1 MVLSWTPAPGAR
13 HGYDYRYSESASNL
27 EAGAGPSWN
36 HVANSNIASD
46 HIDIPSGHLTI
57 GTTYYFQVRGM
68 DIDGNAGPA
77 SDVSERVIQLAV
89 PSQVDNL
96 ISSAGDGSVTLAW
109 RAPPAG
115 ELVTGYQYRVNP
127 NPDGGTG
134 WSDWSVLSTSDTTPN
149 QSDVAGLTN
158 GVAYSFQ
165 VRAVSAVGEAAEVS
179 TTSASPTGPPAAPR
193 DLSAKAGDAQVSL
206 SWIDPNDS
214 SITRYQYRQR
224 VATEDLWPTNWTD
237 IPSGAE
243 TTTSYVVTGLNN
255 DTEYFFQVH
264 ATSEG
269 GNSVPSEV
277 SATPAVGTT
286 APPKL
291 QNVKATGSR
300 ESGRIQITWND
311 PGDPDISNMHHYQ
324 FRRDADSPNPDSWDT
339 DWSAISGRDYFNVS
353 NGTVSWDFLV
363 AADQSW
369 FYQVRAVNDR
379 STYKTGD
386 DLYGAAS
393 NSVLAATLTDA
404 IPQVS
409 SALPSRPFWRQWSAW
424 SGTISVHWQDP
435 EDPSITHY
443 QIKWKQDE
451 GDYGDWQDIQHSGY
465 GEINSTSFT
474 ASGLTNGVQYTLV
487 LRAVNA
493 VGAGPESEPWIG
505 TPERSIPERPT
516 GLIAT
521 PGDTEVTLFWDD
533 PGDDTII
540 NYEYYHKL
548 RGGHWTQWREVP
560 DSDFTTRAHTVTGLE
575 NGLEHTI
582 SIRATNSFGGG
593 QPAAPVRVTPLRS
606 TPDVVTGLRATR
618 HDAAVTLSWSNP
630 GDPRITNFQFRLR
643 AGPGEYGEWT
653 DIVGDPENTTAHRVE
668 GLTNGVEYAFQVR
681 AVYATGY
688 GPDSDSVSVTPVE
701 NRAPEFPGDTVTRSV
716 PENLTADANVGTA
729 STAHDEDDGDTLVYS
744 LSGIDASS
752 FAISGD
758 RGQIR
763 VGSETSLDYETKSS
777 YTVTVSVT
785 DYYGASDHIE
795 VAIDIINVDEAGVV
809 MLSSTQPQVGVELT
823 ATLIDPD
830 GNISGVTWSWERS
843 DIGDVWDFIVGADT
857 SSYIPDTA
865 DLGNYLL
872 VTAAYSDGEGPGK
885 IVRQAS
891 ARQVLESAAQTAQ
904 SRPPR
909 PTGVRA
915 TPGDGQVILSWSDA
929 GDASIT
935 GWRYSIIES
944 GTGNNVWHD
953 IEGSNAGTSS
963 HVVTGLT
970 NGSEYRFRVMA
981 VNLSGQGSASKPAV
995 RATPTDGTSG

>member
-1 MVLSWTPAPGAR
+1 M
-13 HGYDYRYSESASNL
+13 
-27 EAGAGPSWN
+27 
-36 HVANSNIASD
+36 
-46 HIDIPSGHLTI
+46 
-57 GTTYYFQVRGM
+57 
-68 DIDGNAGPA
+68 
-77 SDVSERVIQLAV
+77 
-89 PSQVDNL
+89 
-96 ISSAGDGSVTLAW
+96 
-109 RAPPAG
+109 
-115 ELVTGYQYRVNP
+115 
-127 NPDGGTG
+127 
-134 WSDWSVLSTSDTTPN
+134 
-149 QSDVAGLTN
+149 
-158 GVAYSFQ
+158 
-165 VRAVSAVGEAAEVS
+165 
-179 TTSASPTGPPAAPR
+179 
-193 DLSAKAGDAQVSL
+193 
-206 SWIDPNDS
+206 
-214 SITRYQYRQR
+214 
-224 VATEDLWPTNWTD
+224 
-237 IPSGAE
+237 
-243 TTTSYVVTGLNN
+243 
-255 DTEYFFQVH
+255 
-264 ATSEG
+264 
-269 GNSVPSEV
+269 
-277 SATPAVGTT
+277 
-286 APPKL
+286 
-291 QNVKATGSR
+291 
-300 ESGRIQITWND
+300 
-311 PGDPDISNMHHYQ
+311 
-324 FRRDADSPNPDSWDT
+324 
-339 DWSAISGRDYFNVS
+339 
-353 NGTVSWDFLV
+353 
-363 AADQSW
+363 
-369 FYQVRAVNDR
+369 
-379 STYKTGD
+379 
-386 DLYGAAS
+386 
-393 NSVLAATLTDA
+393 
-404 IPQVS
+404 
-409 SALPSRPFWRQWSAW
+409 
-424 SGTISVHWQDP
+424 
-435 EDPSITHY
+435 
-443 QIKWKQDE
+443 
-451 GDYGDWQDIQHSGY
+451 
-465 GEINSTSFT
+465 
-474 ASGLTNGVQYTLV
+474 
-487 LRAVNA
+487 
-493 VGAGPESEPWIG
+493 
-505 TPERSIPERPT
+505 
-516 GLIAT
+516 
-521 PGDTEVTLFWDD
+521 TLFWDD

-560 DSDFTTRAHTVTGLE
+560 NSDFTTRAHTVTGLE

-606 TPDVVTGLRATR
+606 TPDIVTGLRATR
-618 HDAAVTLSWSNP
+618 HDAAVTLSWNNP

-653 DIVGDPENTTAHRVE
+653 DIVGDPENTTTHRVE

-681 AVYATGY
+681 AVYVTGN

-729 STAHDEDDGDTLVYS
+729 ITAHDEDDGDTLVYA

-752 FAISGD
+752 FAINAD

-795 VAIDIINVDEAGVV
+795 VTIDIINVDEAGVL

-915 TPGDGQVILSWSDA
+915 TPGDGQVILSWDDP
-929 GDASIT
+929 GDPSIT

-981 VNLSGQGSASKPAV
+981 VNPSGQGPASKPAV
-995 RATPTDGTSG
+995 RATPTGGTSG